1 MAVKTRD
8 RIIQALSNGPL
19 SFYELALKVY
29 PHEDYPNAWRYSRH
43 GGPPGC
49 YMTLSAMIRR
59 MDLVEWTR
67 GPGSMNRIVMLPHR
81 MKVHGNKQT
90 EK

>member
-1 MAVKTRD
+1 MAAKTRD

-29 PHEDYPNAWRYSRH
+29 PPDDYPKAWRYSRH

-59 MDLVEWTR
+59 MDLDEWSR
-67 GPGSMNRIVMLPHR
+67 GSGSANRMVMLPHR
-81 MKVHGNKQT
+81 MKVHAHK
-90 EK
+90 